1 MAGAREIKDID
12 DVIARRLD
20 LPCSRQ
26 QANPIQ
32 KSVHDGLAVAK
43 VCRQARRLGWAPV
56 PPLYLEP
63 GVCDRQA
70 LVALLY
76 GQGD

>member
-1 MAGAREIKDID
+1 MMS
-12 DVIARRLD
+12 
-20 LPCSRQ
+20 SRDGWIFLVQ
-26 QANPIQ
+26 ATANPIL

-70 LVALLY
+70 PVALPH
-76 GQGD
+76 GEGD

>member
-1 MAGAREIKDID
+1 TKTIPVFGDI
-12 DVIARRLD
+12 
-20 LPCSRQ
+20 SRGMRTSVT
-26 QANPIQ
+26 IQ

-43 VCRQARRLGWAPV
+43 VCRQAHRLGWAPV

-70 LVALLY
+70 PVALLY